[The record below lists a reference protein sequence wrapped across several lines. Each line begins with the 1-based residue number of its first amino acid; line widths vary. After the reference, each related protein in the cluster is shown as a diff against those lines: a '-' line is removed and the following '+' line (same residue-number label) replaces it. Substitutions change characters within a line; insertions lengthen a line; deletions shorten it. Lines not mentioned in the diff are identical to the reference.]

1 MKKIVKL
8 TESDLIKIVKRV
20 IKENEDFRSGMGG
33 NPVFEDIM
41 NEIERMYNDISYANT
56 IEELDM
62 VEGDLQYLY
71 NEIHMSE
78 DLSDDEKDKL
88 DDGLGEC
95 MGLIDDMY
103 SELENDD
110 YESRSGIS
118 SDDDEDNDM

>member
-8 TESDLIKIVKRV
+8 TENDLMRIVKKV
-20 IKENEDFRSGMGG
+20 IKENEDFRSDMGV

-62 VEGDLQYLY
+62 VERDLQYLY

-88 DDGLGEC
+88 DDGLGDC

-110 YESRSGIS
+110 YESRSERS
-118 SDDDEDNDM
+118 SDDEDDM